1 MSPHDLESID
11 QPTVHHEESDVNVRG
26 IFVFAAGLA
35 IVAIMIHLAVLGLFE
50 YFDGREA
57 GGPAQHRLAAEE
69 PRLPPEPRLQIAPRQ
84 DLANFR
90 AREDEI
96 LNGYHW
102 VDKQAGI
109 VRIPIAEAMKLTV
122 QRGLP
127 VREAA
132 AQGKP

>member
-1 MSPHDLESID
+1 MSPHDLDSID
-11 QPTVHHEESDVNVRG
+11 QPTVHHEQTDVNIRW

-35 IVAIMIHLAVLGLFE
+35 IVAVMINLAVLGLYK

-57 GGPAQHRLAAEE
+57 RGPAEHALASGE
-69 PRLPPEPRLQIAPRQ
+69 PRLPPEPRLQTAPRQ

-102 VDKQAGI
+102 VDKQAGV
-109 VRIPIAEAMKLTV
+109 VRIPIGEAMKLTV

-127 VREAA
+127 VRQATGE
-132 AQGKP
+132 QK